1 MVGLI
6 AFIVALAALAAAAGH
21 AGYLAMLKSAAQK
34 RPGGQPV
41 VEFTKKRT
49 PVAGGALGVTLLG
62 MLIAL
67 GASSSGGDIFAMLIS
82 GGGGF
87 YALQSLQSTQQKF
100 QKGDF

>member
-67 GASSSGGDIFAMLIS
+67 GASGGGDIFAMLIS

-87 YALQSLQSTQQKF
+87 YALKSLQSTQQKF